1 MPAPNSHFL
10 TRRGVVW
17 IAAFRVEREVNA
29 AKPTVNPLEM
39 NVKSTRTLGL
49 LLASAALAAGA
60 FAQTPTA
67 QDSATTSAAGSTQA
81 PHGRGRGRLYA
92 ELGLTAEQQ
101 DSVKAIMTAARPQM
115 KTLHE
120 QMKSNRTKLRQTT
133 PDDPNYANVVAE
145 VAQSNATLASQRT
158 TQGAQVQA
166 QIYALLTPTQKTQ
179 LASLQA
185 QWAANPHHGRWGG
198 GRAAGVAAPAG
209 A

>member
-1 MPAPNSHFL
+1 M
-10 TRRGVVW
+10 
-17 IAAFRVEREVNA
+17 
-29 AKPTVNPLEM
+29 EM

-60 FAQTPTA
+60 FAQTPVA

-81 PHGRGRGRLYA
+81 AHGRGHLYA
-92 ELGLTAEQQ
+92 KLGLTAEQE

-115 KTLHE
+115 QTLHE

-145 VAQSNATLASQRT
+145 VAQSNATLASRRT